1 MDWLSDL
8 VEGETRS
15 EWQAE
20 LLRTVTNGLL
30 AFPPNT
36 NLNGCS
42 PQEPDIWQKL
52 LMGGRQS
59 FVRLQD
65 TPRHL
70 TYAAHE
76 VLSCPSAF
84 PAPRLPPLS
93 ITSEN

>member
-1 MDWLSDL
+1 MDRHSNL
-8 VEGETRS
+8 VGGETRS

-20 LLRTVTNGLL
+20 PLLTATNGLL

-42 PQEPDIWQKL
+42 PQKPDIWQKL

-59 FVRLQD
+59 FVQLQD
-65 TPRHL
+65 TPKRL

-84 PAPRLPPLS
+84 PAPHLPPLS